1 MIQSSL
7 LGQFPELAHGLSTAD
22 ASRAG
27 EGNMSLN
34 SGPREAVLCNR
45 SRFCDQLGVRA
56 EDLLMADQV
65 HGDRVLQVTRA
76 DRGKGA
82 ESLLSPLGEADAL
95 CTDEPGVPLTV
106 LVADCP
112 AVFCYDP
119 ERRAIGL
126 AHSGWRSTAQGI
138 APRLIATLRERFGV
152 RPQGLRAWISPAIGF
167 CCFEVGPEVIEA
179 FRRGGPELRPPE
191 GWFRRAEPKKDR
203 WMLDLKTLIL
213 GQLTGKGIPA
223 AQIDLSPDCTCCQE
237 EYFSYRRTGKGT
249 GHMMGLL
256 SMRDKE

>member
-7 LGQFPELAHGLSTAD
+7 LGRFSELTHGLSIAD

-27 EGNMSLN
+27 GGNMSLN
-34 SGPREAVLCNR
+34 SGPRREVLRNR
-45 SRFCDQLGVRA
+45 RRFCEQLGVRA
-56 EDLLMADQV
+56 EDLIMVNQV
-65 HGDRVLQVTRA
+65 HGDTVLQVTRA
-76 DRGKGA
+76 ERGKGA
-82 ESLLSPLGEADAL
+82 ETLMSPLGEADAL

-138 APRLIATLRERFGV
+138 VPRLISILCERFEAQ
-152 RPQGLRAWISPAIGF
+152 PQRLQVWISPAIGA

-179 FRRGGPELRPPE
+179 FRRSGPELSRRE
-191 GWFRRAEPKKDR
+191 GWCRRAEPRKDR
-203 WMLDLKTLIL
+203 WMLDLKTLL
-213 GQLTGKGIPA
+213 LAQLTGQGIPP

-256 SMRDKE
+256 SMRDQR